1 MASNAL
7 ERAYRQSSKQI
18 QTRVLDMILRLF
30 LAGQYRDSDAARFVA
45 AVVPIVLAAERQVA
59 QLTFGHLA
67 RALGLTATPSFPAD
81 VYSGAALRNG
91 TEPTAVYQRPFVT
104 VRTALSGGKTFDE
117 AVGEGADRLKDIA
130 RTDLQLART
139 HASRAVLEE
148 TEDTTKTVVGYR
160 RVLVGAE
167 NCALCVIAST
177 QRYHRNDLLPIHPGC
192 DCDITPLTDADEDE
206 QVLDDVLL
214 DSTHNAIAERFG
226 VSDRG
231 GRAID
236 YRKVLL
242 VREHG
247 EYGPT
252 LTVARDLFTGPA
264 DIPQTTRS

>member
-7 ERAYRQSSKQI
+7 ERAYRQSTKQI

-30 LAGQYRDSDAARFVA
+30 MAGQYRDADAARFVA
-45 AVVPIVLAAERQVA
+45 AVVPIVLAAERQIA

-67 RALGLTATPSFPAD
+67 RALGFTATPTFPTD

-91 TEPTAVYQRPFVT
+91 TDPKVVYQRPFVT
-104 VRTALSGGKTFDE
+104 VRTALSEGKTFDE
-117 AVGEGADRLKDIA
+117 AVDEGTNRLEDIT

-148 TEDTTKTVVGYR
+148 TDSTIVGYR

-177 QRYHRNDLLPIHPGC
+177 QRYHKGDLLPIHPGC
-192 DCDITPLTDADEDE
+192 DCDIAALTDADEDE

-214 DSTHNAIAERFG
+214 DAAHNAVADRLG

-252 LTVARDLFTGPA
+252 LTVARDLFTGPD
-264 DIPQTTRS
+264 DIPQTTRE